1 MRRATLWERNPT
13 VKTCG
18 GNAISL
24 IRLGLRATL
33 MARLGASND
42 GGRSVGPCDDSD
54 ANEKDEG
61 RKS

>member
-1 MRRATLWERNPT
+1 MGRATLWEPNPT
-13 VKTCG
+13 VETCG
-18 GNAISL
+18 GNALAL
-24 IRLGLRATL
+24 IRLRLSAEL
-33 MARLGASND
+33 MARQGADND

>member
-1 MRRATLWERNPT
+1 MEGATLWERNPT
-13 VKTCG
+13 VETCG
-18 GNAISL
+18 GNALAL
-24 IRLGLRATL
+24 IRLRLSAAL
-33 MARLGASND
+33 MARQGADND